1 MTITNIINTL
11 SGNIRRVTELAYKNY
26 EIGSKPFVM
35 LIDSTK
41 RPYEIVTN
49 LAKAQETT
57 SQRIKKY
64 ALDQALN
71 DIEKEKELR
80 LLLASNGG

>member
-1 MTITNIINTL
+1 MNDIINTL

-57 SQRIKKY
+57 SQRVKKE
-64 ALDQALN
+64 ALNKALN

-80 LLLASNGG
+80 LLLASIGG

>member
-26 EIGSKPFVM
+26 EIGSKQFVM

-49 LAKAQETT
+49 LVKAQETT
-57 SQRIKKY
+57 SQRVKKD
-64 ALDQALN
+64 ALDKALN

-80 LLLASNGG
+80 LLLASNRG